1 MTHTPHELHEE
12 FPKFHDQIHALKQS
26 DQHFQRLSEKYHSV
40 NREIHRIEAQV
51 ENVADEVAE
60 DLKKER
66 LALKDEIFGLLR
78 KAG

>member
-12 FPKFHDQIHALKQS
+12 FPEFHDQIHALKLS
-26 DQHFQRLSEKYHSV
+26 DQHFQRLSDQYHAV
-40 NREIHRIEAQV
+40 NREIHRIESQV

-60 DLKKER
+60 DLKKQR

-78 KAG
+78 GV